1 MDYIKVKGHDHLI
14 RDTKTNSIIN
24 TNVSEYNE
32 YISRR
37 DSKLKE
43 NQKVQ
48 NLESDVANMKE
59 DLNEIKFLLRRL
71 INESWWSNTWKFK
84 QKFWICKI

>member
-14 RDTKTNSIIN
+14 RDPKTNAIIN
-24 TNVSEYNE
+24 TNMSEYNE
-32 YISRR
+32 YLSRR
-37 DSKLKE
+37 DSKLKD

-59 DLNEIKFLLRRL
+59 DLDEIKFLLRRL
-71 INESWWSNTWKFK
+71 INES
-84 QKFWICKI
+84 

>member
-14 RDTKTNSIIN
+14 RDPKTNAIIN
-24 TNVSEYNE
+24 TNMSEYNE
-32 YISRR
+32 YLSRK
-37 DSKLKE
+37 DSKLKD

-59 DLNEIKFLLRRL
+59 DLDEIKFLLRRL
-71 INESWWSNTWKFK
+71 VNGS
-84 QKFWICKI
+84 